1 MSFKRTVEPIPI
13 KRRNQKAAQ
22 IKYKGSFTRDDIKR
36 IAQDQSN
43 KFHRQGV
50 KGTIE
55 IVMPYENNKWRTG
68 KFTEFG
74 QPVALYDPND
84 YDGIQIDEP
93 DRFNTFVVYALP
105 TNKGIRLGGN
115 SKFNDCLYECL
126 IVVCPNEVKKVFPT
140 PESLKSFLKLKRNDP
155 VHLDMIRT
163 IEDQLP
169 SNIKIS
175 VNGDHVYTS
184 LKKDAKKE
192 IKLNLAYGHYSVD
205 TSGRFKVK
213 GDGITEKRPLVYKY
227 LDNEDVK
234 LYNGKGYTTVS
245 KEFLVK
251 DRRNCRSSKYT
262 YIKVNSKDGKSMKET
277 YEDFV
282 RDADILKEATDG
294 NINMYIT
301 GESLS
306 KAAIKLFL
314 SMNISIYPDELE
326 QDEAEWIEKASC

>member
-1 MSFKRTVEPIPI
+1 MSFKRTVESIPI

-115 SKFNDCLYECL
+115 SKFNDCLYESL
-126 IVVCPNEVKKVFPT
+126 IVVCPNE
-140 PESLKSFLKLKRNDP
+140 
-155 VHLDMIRT
+155 
-163 IEDQLP
+163 
-169 SNIKIS
+169 
-175 VNGDHVYTS
+175 
-184 LKKDAKKE
+184 
-192 IKLNLAYGHYSVD
+192 
-205 TSGRFKVK
+205 
-213 GDGITEKRPLVYKY
+213 
-227 LDNEDVK
+227 
-234 LYNGKGYTTVS
+234 
-245 KEFLVK
+245 
-251 DRRNCRSSKYT
+251 
-262 YIKVNSKDGKSMKET
+262 
-277 YEDFV
+277 
-282 RDADILKEATDG
+282 
-294 NINMYIT
+294 
-301 GESLS
+301 
-306 KAAIKLFL
+306 
-314 SMNISIYPDELE
+314 
-326 QDEAEWIEKASC
+326 